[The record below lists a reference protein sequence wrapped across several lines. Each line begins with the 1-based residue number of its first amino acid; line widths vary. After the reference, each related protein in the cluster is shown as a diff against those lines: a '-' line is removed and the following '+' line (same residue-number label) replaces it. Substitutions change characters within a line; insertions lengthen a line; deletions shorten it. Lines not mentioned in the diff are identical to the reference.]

1 MPYNTVTNHLLR
13 LADYVEA
20 GLVTEYERPNGT
32 TTYFPATGFVMIV
45 KTGNYYGMDIGRVQS
60 VDIDVEGNASCI
72 TIDGDGR
79 SLGEDAYDEDTW
91 GLHIEMTTASEW
103 YKEERRELVHSK
115 LVHG

>member
-20 GLVTEYERPNGT
+20 KLVTEYERPNGT

-60 VDIDVEGNASCI
+60 VDIDVDGTASCI
-72 TIDGDGR
+72 TIDGYFR
-79 SLGEDAYDEDTW
+79 SLEDDPVDEDTW
-91 GLHIEMTTASEW
+91 GLHIKMITASEW
-103 YKEERRELVHSK
+103 HKEERRELVH
-115 LVHG
+115 G